1 MPEHSADQWI
11 QISLLCCLREV
22 LRSWGLPAISAQSLL
37 EGFDRLARSRA
48 TRPVPA
54 SAKRKVSVRRSSGSS
69 SLGVAASRLQGDRT
83 SFKWAYSESYS
94 WTHSH
99 ELVYS

>member
-1 MPEHSADQWI
+1 MLPEHAADQWI

-22 LRSWGLPAISAQSLL
+22 LRSWGLPAISAQSLV

-69 SLGVAASRLQGDRT
+69 SLGVAASRETARLSNGHT
-83 SFKWAYSESYS
+83 LKA
-94 WTHSH
+94 TAG
-99 ELVYS
+99 LTAMN